1 MVHGVTPPFHLMLQN
16 GSYLVVHLIP
26 TPSQEEDAVLD
37 MGKENMNL
45 SWRKSEF
52 QVFSLGL

>member
-1 MVHGVTPPFHLMLQN
+1 M
-16 GSYLVVHLIP
+16 IP